1 MGRKV
6 EVSYNHSW
14 GIYKQYSITIL
25 IFNRYKELYREN
37 RWSRICSRYLQREH
51 SKSVHSMCW
60 GNRISFSYVY
70 AWK

>member
-1 MGRKV
+1 MGKKV
-6 EVSYNHSW
+6 EVSYNPQLGYLQTIFHHNFDFLT
-14 GIYKQYSITIL
+14 GIK
-25 IFNRYKELYREN
+25 REN